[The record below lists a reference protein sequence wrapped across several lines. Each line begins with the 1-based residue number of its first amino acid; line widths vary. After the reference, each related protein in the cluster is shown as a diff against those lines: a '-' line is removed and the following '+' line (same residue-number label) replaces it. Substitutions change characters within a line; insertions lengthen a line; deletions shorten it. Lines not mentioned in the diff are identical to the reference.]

1 LKHIITQFA
10 RARLLR
16 GGAFLFIAAML
27 GGCGVSQPVLSLVP
41 VQSQQTYLEKFT
53 QAYITRNAAGDYEVV
68 LVDDPMDESEAGE
81 AGQPL
86 APSSSA
92 SLRQVVRIRLLWRP
106 VPGAKADSPAATN
119 ASLHWY
125 VLGGA
130 TAEGTSMIHYAGT
143 AFVAVATNGPGAA
156 VTIHNG
162 SLKFVERHG
171 DLVDPLKAFKIDGK
185 FDAVEGD
192 ARLAEIL
199 ADVKTA
205 VGEARND
212 RAARAAKPD
221 ARNPKSE

>member
-1 LKHIITQFA
+1 M
-10 RARLLR
+10 RLL
-16 GGAFLFIAAML
+16 GGGLLLVMSAML
-27 GGCGVSQPVLSLVP
+27 AGCGASQPVLSVVP
-41 VQSQQTYLEKFT
+41 VRSQQRYLETFT

-68 LVDDPMDESEAGE
+68 LVDDPLDESEAGE

-86 APSSSA
+86 TPSLAA
-92 SLRQVVRIRLLWRP
+92 SLRQVLRIRLLWRP

-143 AFVAVATNGPGAA
+143 AFVAIATNGPGAE

-162 SLKFVERHG
+162 SLKFVESHG
-171 DLVDPLKAFKIDGK
+171 DLIDPLKSFQIDGK

-192 ARLAEIL
+192 TRLAEIL
-199 ADVKTA
+199 ADLKTA
-205 VGEARND
+205 MNEAKN
-212 RAARAAKPD
+212 ARELAKPEI
-221 ARNPKSE
+221 RKLKSK